1 MLGGEMNIDE
11 MLKAAMTLRE
21 TAAGLMDQAEEI
33 ETMVKIER
41 AKLQPQI
48 GEILVRLIEIDQLKR
63 QLAMKGIL

>member
-1 MLGGEMNIDE
+1 MNIDE

-21 TAAGLMDQAEEI
+21 TAAELIDQAEQI

>member
-1 MLGGEMNIDE
+1 MNIDE

-21 TAAGLMDQAEEI
+21 TAAKLIDQAEQI